1 LFTIVRTFHHHTE
14 QVSGST
20 KFPIQAPIKRLLSRA
35 FIFKERR
42 LHHPINYRN
51 EDFLSSIMNLTDIK
65 GVELVIDPIGG
76 KNWKKSYRAL
86 RSTGRLGMFGVSTV
100 TD

>member
-1 LFTIVRTFHHHTE
+1 
-14 QVSGST
+14 
-20 KFPIQAPIKRLLSRA
+20 
-35 FIFKERR
+35 
-42 LHHPINYRN
+42 
-51 EDFLSSIMNLTDIK
+51 MNLTDIK